1 MKFMIL
7 LRGAA
12 DTEAGVMPSPGLLAD
27 MGQFNQALIDAGV
40 MRAGEGLQ
48 STAKGARVF
57 FNGKDRTVVE
67 GPFPVSDRIVSG
79 FWIWEVASRQEAI
92 DWVKRCPN
100 PTGETAEIEIRQ
112 VFEAADFAASDPTG
126 ELMKK
131 EEAMR
136 ATIAAQGG

>member
-27 MGQFNQALIDAGV
+27 MGRFNQELVNAGV

-48 STAKGARVF
+48 STAKGARVLF
-57 FNGKDRTVVE
+57 KGADRTE
-67 GPFPVSDRIVSG
+67 ALGPFPVSDRIVSG

-100 PTGETAEIEIRQ
+100 PTGDTAEIEIRQ
-112 VFEAADFAASDPTG
+112 LFEAADFAASDPTG